1 MADPAIPDRLATAIG
16 RRAHLGADRR
26 HL

>member
-16 RRAHLGADRR
+16 RRAHWARIAVT
-26 HL
+26 